1 MNITI
6 GADDLIDI
14 PTFPLPTKIRVI
26 IRGKTRHQLLAGSDH
41 SVGVD
46 DSVVAV
52 LGLPIGADMI
62 LWVNSSLTIS
72 GSKTSEDKSTYGSS
86 AK

>member
-26 IRGKTRHQLLAGSDH
+26 IREKTRHQLLAGSDH
-41 SVGVD
+41 SIGVGNSGVGVFGL
-46 DSVVAV
+46 VV
-52 LGLPIGADMI
+52 GADMI
-62 LWVNSSLTIS
+62 GSGCVRFGPAILT
-72 GSKTSEDKSTYGSS
+72 GMGPP
-86 AK
+86 